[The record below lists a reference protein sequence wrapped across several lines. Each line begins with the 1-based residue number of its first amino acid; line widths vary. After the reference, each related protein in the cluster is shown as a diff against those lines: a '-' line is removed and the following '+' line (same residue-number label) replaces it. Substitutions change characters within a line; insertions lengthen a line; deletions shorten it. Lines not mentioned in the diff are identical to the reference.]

1 MRTWLR
7 AEWDRVAGF
16 GLILLGA
23 LFLYFGYRGVR
34 TSPFLAEELAYI
46 ASGGLGGLFCLGF
59 GVGLLLSA
67 DLHDEWYKLD
77 RIEAAIRGESLPDAT
92 TILNL
97 LGGENA
103 DDTGSS
109 RSGRRTSSSSPAG
122 RPSQVTAAVALDG
135 AGAGQPAAGTVTLAM
150 DWGRTHRTRAVAI
163 LALTLLLPLMVS
175 AFGWRRASTTADLN
189 VATEGLILA
198 AVGTAIAL
206 AAVAGYAF
214 WLRARLV
221 AREGRLFRDYLLGH
235 GLARRRRDDESP
247 NAPVL
252 EDAERN
258 GSIGDDVVIAPGLQ
272 RFHRPGCPAVTG
284 IEVTTVART
293 AIPDD
298 RSPCGICG
306 A

>member
-1 MRTWLR
+1 MNMWTWLR

-23 LFLYFGYRGVR
+23 VVLYLGYRGVR

-97 LGGENA
+97 RASEEA
-103 DDTGSS
+103 DDRGS
-109 RSGRRTSSSSPAG
+109 RTNRRTSSAAG
-122 RPSQVTAAVALDG
+122 RTSQVTAAVALD
-135 AGAGQPAAGTVTLAM
+135 AARAGQPAAGSLALGM
-150 DWGRTHRTRAVAI
+150 NWGRTHRPPAVAL
-163 LALTLLLPLMVS
+163 LALMLLLPLMLS
-175 AFGWRRASTTADLN
+175 TAGWRRASTTADLN
-189 VATEGLILA
+189 VATDGLVLA
-198 AVGTAIAL
+198 AIGTVIAL
-206 AAVAGYAF
+206 AAVAGYTF

-221 AREGRLFRDYLLGH
+221 TRESRVFRDYLLRH
-235 GLARRRRDDESP
+235 GLAQLRGEEERPASP
-247 NAPVL
+247 VP
-252 EDAERN
+252 DPAERN
-258 GSIGDDVVIAPGLQ
+258 GSIGDKVVVAPGLR
-272 RFHRPGCPAVTG
+272 RFHRPACPAVAG

-293 AIPDD
+293 ALPDGH
-298 RSPCGICG
+298 SACGICG